1 MTTQLR
7 ARGITKEYTETKE
20 NIVKMRNMYEKHKD
34 DPITTEYI
42 EYISLVDQCH
52 ELGHKKY
59 YKPTKKDIKT
69 MKKWIAEHKDDKM
82 GPG

>member
-20 NIVKMRNMYEKHKD
+20 NIVKMRKMYEKHKD

>member
-1 MTTQLR
+1 
-7 ARGITKEYTETKE
+7 
-20 NIVKMRNMYEKHKD
+20 MRKMYEKHKD
-34 DPITTEYI
+34 DPITPEYI